1 MAGQNWWQRLSGGLK
16 RTSAAITGAIFDLA
30 AKRKLD
36 AAMLEEIEEV
46 LIRAD
51 LGVELAGKIAAAI
64 GQGRYDKM
72 ITAEEVKAVLAAE
85 VEKVLLPVAT
95 PLVIGDARPFTILV
109 VGVNGSGKTTTI
121 GKLAA
126 RFRAEGRKAMLADG
140 HTFRAAAIEQLKI
153 WGQRTG
159 SEVVASHQ
167 GADSAAL
174 AFQALEAAR
183 AQDAD

>member
-36 AAMLEEIEEV
+36 AAMVEEIEEV

-72 ITAEEVKAVLAAE
+72 ISAEEVKAVLAAE
-85 VEKVLLPVAT
+85 LEKGLLPVAK
-95 PLVIGDARPFTILV
+95 PLA
-109 VGVNGSGKTTTI
+109 VGP
-121 GKLAA
+121 
-126 RFRAEGRKAMLADG
+126 E
-140 HTFRAAAIEQLKI
+140 
-153 WGQRTG
+153 
-159 SEVVASHQ
+159 
-167 GADSAAL
+167 
-174 AFQALEAAR
+174 
-183 AQDAD
+183 